1 MPIEAVIYLKRYDLK
16 KKYKKNATVST
27 DTEFGLIGCALPDLF
42 RKDSFLAPKSQSKYS
57 IGFQPTTK
65 TQNAHSTRCH
75 W

>member
-1 MPIEAVIYLKRYDLK
+1 
-16 KKYKKNATVST
+16 VST